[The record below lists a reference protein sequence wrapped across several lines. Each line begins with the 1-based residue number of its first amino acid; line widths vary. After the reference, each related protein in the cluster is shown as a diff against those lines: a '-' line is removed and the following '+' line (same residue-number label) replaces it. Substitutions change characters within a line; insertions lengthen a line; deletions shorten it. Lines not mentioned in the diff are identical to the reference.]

1 MKTAKNLFVPF
12 TEERWSN
19 WVECAKQSDYKDM
32 GETATKV
39 FIEMEEDV
47 VIACCK
53 LVKGFEIGKLTQEE
67 SLEGLHTIE
76 TITEKK
82 TDTGDGE
89 LDELIGLIQA
99 SLVGAFVSFES
110 YVKESFADKQPI
122 DELIRE
128 ALDQEKKGNFD
139 LALAIVGTIGARVIA
154 GEALQQETIE
164 ELEDSFVAEWLDG
177 VDSISAAITSSIE
190 YDSSEESA

>member
-1 MKTAKNLFVPF
+1 MKTAKNFCVPF

-19 WVECAKQSDYKDM
+19 WLECAKQSDYKNMD
-32 GETATKV
+32 ETATKV

-53 LVKGFEIGKLTQEE
+53 LVRGFEIGKLTRED
-67 SLEGLHTIE
+67 SIEGLHAIE

-82 TDTGDGE
+82 TNTDDGE
-89 LDELIGLIQA
+89 LDDLIGLIQA

-110 YVKESFADKQPI
+110 YFNGSFADKPPMDQ
-122 DELIRE
+122 LIRE

-139 LALAIVGTIGARVIA
+139 LALAIVGKIGARVIA
-154 GEALQQETIE
+154 GEALHQEAIE
-164 ELEDSFVAEWLDG
+164 ELEDSYVAEWLDG
-177 VDSISAAITSSIE
+177 VDSISAAISSSIE
-190 YDSSEESA
+190 YDSGEEKA

>member
-1 MKTAKNLFVPF
+1 MKTAKNFCIPF

-19 WVECAKQSDYKDM
+19 WLECAKQNDYKDM

-53 LVKGFEIGKLTQEE
+53 LVRGFEIGKLTREK
-67 SLEGLHTIE
+67 SLEGLHAIE

-82 TDTGDGE
+82 TNTGDGE
-89 LDELIGLIQA
+89 LDGLIALIQA
-99 SLVGAFVSFES
+99 SLVGAFASFES
-110 YVKESFADKQPI
+110 YVGGSFVDKSPL

-128 ALDQEKKGNFD
+128 ALEQEKKENFD
-139 LALAIVGTIGARVIA
+139 VALAIVGKIGARVIA
-154 GEALQQETIE
+154 GETLYQETIA

-177 VDSISAAITSSIE
+177 VDSISAAIVSSVE
-190 YDSSEESA
+190 YDTSEGTK

>member
-12 TEERWSN
+12 TEERWIN
-19 WVECAKQSDYKDM
+19 WVECAKQSDYKNMD
-32 GETATKV
+32 ETATKV
-39 FIEMEEDV
+39 FIDMEEDV

-53 LVKGFEIGKLTQEE
+53 LVKGFEIGKLTREE
-67 SLEGLHTIE
+67 SLEGLHAIE

-110 YVKESFADKQPI
+110 YVKESFTDKPPI

-128 ALDQEKKGNFD
+128 ALDQEKKGHFD
-139 LALAIVGTIGARVIA
+139 LALAIVGKIGARIIA

-190 YDSSEESA
+190 YDSGAETT

>member
-1 MKTAKNLFVPF
+1 MKTAKNIFVPF

-19 WVECAKQSDYKDM
+19 WLECAKQSDYKNMD
-32 GETATKV
+32 ETATKV
-39 FIEMEEDV
+39 FVEMEEDV

-53 LVKGFEIGKLTQEE
+53 LVKGFEIGKLTQKQ
-67 SLEGLHTIE
+67 SLDGLHTIE
-76 TITEKK
+76 TITEKE
-82 TDTGDGE
+82 TNTGDGE

-110 YVKESFADKQPI
+110 YVKESFTDKPPI

-128 ALDQEKKGNFD
+128 ALDQEKKGHFD
-139 LALAIVGTIGARVIA
+139 IALAIVGKIGARVIT
-154 GEALQQETIE
+154 GEALQQETVE

-177 VDSISAAITSSIE
+177 VDSISATITSSIE
-190 YDSSEESA
+190 YDSGADTT

>member
-1 MKTAKNLFVPF
+1 MKTAKNIFVPF

-19 WVECAKQSDYKDM
+19 WLECAKQSDYKNMD
-32 GETATKV
+32 ETATKV
-39 FIEMEEDV
+39 FVEMEEDV

-53 LVKGFEIGKLTQEE
+53 LVKGFEIGKLTQEQ
-67 SLEGLHTIE
+67 SLDGLHAIE

-82 TDTGDGE
+82 TNTGDGE
-89 LDELIGLIQA
+89 LDDLIALIQA

-110 YVKESFADKQPI
+110 YVKESFTDKPPI

-128 ALDQEKKGNFD
+128 ALDQEKKGHFD
-139 LALAIVGTIGARVIA
+139 IALAIVGKIGARVIT
-154 GEALQQETIE
+154 GEALQQETVE

-177 VDSISAAITSSIE
+177 VDSISATITSSIE
-190 YDSSEESA
+190 YDSGADTT

>member
-1 MKTAKNLFVPF
+1 MKTAKNIFVPF

-19 WVECAKQSDYKDM
+19 WLECAKQSDYKNMD
-32 GETATKV
+32 ETATKV
-39 FIEMEEDV
+39 FVEMEEDV

-53 LVKGFEIGKLTQEE
+53 LVKGFEIGKLTQEQ
-67 SLEGLHTIE
+67 SLDGLHTIE
-76 TITEKK
+76 TITEKE
-82 TDTGDGE
+82 TNTGDGE

-110 YVKESFADKQPI
+110 YVKESFTDKPPI

-128 ALDQEKKGNFD
+128 ALDQEKKGHFD
-139 LALAIVGTIGARVIA
+139 IALAIVGKIGARVIT
-154 GEALQQETIE
+154 GEALQQETVE

-177 VDSISAAITSSIE
+177 VDSVSATITSSIE
-190 YDSSEESA
+190 YDSGADTT

>member
-1 MKTAKNLFVPF
+1 MKTAKNIFVPF

-19 WVECAKQSDYKDM
+19 WLECAKQSDYKNMD
-32 GETATKV
+32 ETATKV
-39 FIEMEEDV
+39 FVEMEEDV

-53 LVKGFEIGKLTQEE
+53 LVKGFEIGKLTQEQF
-67 SLEGLHTIE
+67 LDGLHTIE
-76 TITEKK
+76 TITEKE
-82 TDTGDGE
+82 TNTGDGE

-110 YVKESFADKQPI
+110 YVKESFTDKPPI

-128 ALDQEKKGNFD
+128 ALDQEKKGHFD
-139 LALAIVGTIGARVIA
+139 IALAIVGKIGARVIT
-154 GEALQQETIE
+154 GEALQQETVE

-177 VDSISAAITSSIE
+177 VDSISATITSSIE
-190 YDSSEESA
+190 YDSGADTN

>member
-12 TEERWSN
+12 TEERWIN
-19 WVECAKQSDYKDM
+19 WVECAKQSDYKNMD
-32 GETATKV
+32 ETATKV
-39 FIEMEEDV
+39 FIDMEEDV

-53 LVKGFEIGKLTQEE
+53 LVKGFEIGKLTREE
-67 SLEGLHTIE
+67 SLEGLHAIE

-122 DELIRE
+122 DELIQE
-128 ALDQEKKGNFD
+128 ALDQEKKEHFD
-139 LALAIVGTIGARVIA
+139 LALAIVGKIGARVIA

-190 YDSSEESA
+190 YDSGEE

>member
-1 MKTAKNLFVPF
+1 MKTAKNFCIPF

-19 WVECAKQSDYKDM
+19 WLECAKQSDYKNM

-47 VIACCK
+47 VISCCK
-53 LVKGFEIGKLTQEE
+53 LVKGFEIGKLTREE
-67 SLEGLHTIE
+67 SLEGLHAIE

-82 TDTGDGE
+82 TNTGDGE
-89 LDELIGLIQA
+89 LDDLIALIQA
-99 SLVGAFVSFES
+99 SLVGAFASFES
-110 YVKESFADKQPI
+110 YVGRSFVDKSPL

-128 ALDQEKKGNFD
+128 ALEQEKKENFD
-139 LALAIVGTIGARVIA
+139 VALAIIGKIGARVIA
-154 GEALQQETIE
+154 GETLYQETIA

-177 VDSISAAITSSIE
+177 VDSISAAIISSVE
-190 YDSSEESA
+190 YDTGEGTT